1 MPNDEIVEWTC
12 AECPQRRR
20 KITHEDCRFATEA
33 GADPLMCPWCG
44 KQTLIKWEDRNDV
57 A

>member
-1 MPNDEIVEWTC
+1 MASDEIVEWTC
-12 AECPQRRR
+12 IDCPQRNP
-20 KITHEDCRFATEA
+20 KLSHEDCRFATEA

-44 KQTLIKWEDRNDV
+44 NQTLIKWEDRNDV